1 MKRLFTRIPSALARL
16 AFWRKPAAA
25 EADTASADPAPTQ
38 DDVAPV
44 ESPVADNG
52 PELIDASEAEAVTP
66 PPAKPDTDDAREETA
81 NLAPEPPSFFARL
94 IAKLRRPQAESPD
107 ASTPPE
113 PAATVEASA
122 TEADPTLEPTPPS
135 FLARL
140 AAKLRRR
147 PQADAQTADEPETA
161 AVRDEATDEE
171 SDAAPRGFGRV
182 RAFLSR
188 KIVWIPAAS
197 FVLLS
202 IVGTLSALLWQA
214 GQDRTALEAKLKAAE
229 QQLQQTAAAQPRSS
243 ELPAAPSPA
252 VEVERDAIAAPTAGP
267 RPSLAGGDCDIN
279 NAESVSLRL
288 KDCIEAFN
296 QETTRTRTRPAP
308 STQAKP

>member
-25 EADTASADPAPTQ
+25 EADASPAD
-38 DDVAPV
+38 
-44 ESPVADNG
+44 SPVADSG
-52 PELIDASEAEAVTP
+52 SELIDTPEAQTAAP
-66 PPAKPDTDDAREETA
+66 PPARPDTTTDSAETTD
-81 NLAPEPPSFFARL
+81 LAPDPPSVFARL
-94 IAKLRRPQAESPD
+94 IAKLRRTKLESPD
-107 ASTPPE
+107 ASPPPE

-122 TEADPTLEPTPPS
+122 TDADPALEPRPPS

-147 PQADAQTADEPETA
+147 PQADAQAADEPETA

-252 VEVERDAIAAPTAGP
+252 VEVERDAVAAPTAGP

-296 QETTRTRTRPAP
+296 QETTRTRTRTRPAP